1 MSTYG
6 ATEMN
11 TPVNLIGADDQVTGR
26 VCIPQASCYLIKS
39 WDQSLFQSAET
50 KQSLNEMS
58 PLTRLFD

>member
-6 ATEMN
+6 ATEKN
-11 TPVNLIGADDQVTGR
+11 TPVNLTGADDQVTVRCPYPKNLLLDQIMGP
-26 VCIPQASCYLIKS
+26 IP
-39 WDQSLFQSAET
+39 FQSGET